1 MYSLVGIYL
10 FAQGCLAYSLIYL
23 FCRIRLYKKSYIEF
37 YFIIIIMI
45 SRILVLVIASDSPA
59 HYLEMQKVWTKWTY
73 KQVNGAQVFDV
84 WFVKAKPERLWIGDI
99 VNDGPLS
106 DIIEIDN
113 DAMTIFVKGDE
124 TYIPGILNKTI
135 EAIRYFDKGAL
146 PKGAFPEGAFPEG
159 AFPEGAFPEGALP
172 EGALPKGALPEGAFP
187 EGASFDGKGALPK
200 GASFDGKGALPKG
213 ALPKGT
219 LPEGTLPEGALPEGA
234 LPEGALPKGFDYIW
248 RTNLSSILDFD
259 GLLRY
264 IDSGVSGC
272 YSGYIGEA
280 TSVRC
285 TSDTSVRCT
294 SDTSVRCT
302 SDTSVR
308 CTSDRCTSNTSDTCI
323 RFASGSGFLLNRCAI
338 DYLIENEHL
347 LRRDL
352 IDDVAIGALLEPRF
366 GLTHIDRCWVD
377 ESLVFPDN
385 VFHFRCETY
394 QHLRT
399 IEFMNATAKYIDS
412 KTCKQIIL

>member
-1 MYSLVGIYL
+1 MMFHV
-10 FAQGCLAYSLIYL
+10 
-23 FCRIRLYKKSYIEF
+23 
-37 YFIIIIMI
+37 
-45 SRILVLVIASDSPA
+45 LVLVIASNSPA

-73 KQVNGAQVFDV
+73 KQVSSNAQVFDV

-135 EAIRYFDKGAL
+135 EAIRYFG
-146 PKGAFPEGAFPEG
+146 
-159 AFPEGAFPEGALP
+159 
-172 EGALPKGALPEGAFP
+172 
-187 EGASFDGKGALPK
+187 K
-200 GASFDGKGALPKG
+200 GASFDGKGY
-213 ALPKGT
+213 
-219 LPEGTLPEGALPEGA
+219 
-234 LPEGALPKGFDYIW
+234 DYIW

-259 GLLRY
+259 GLLHY

-280 TSVRC
+280 TSDTSDTCVRC
-285 TSDTSVRCT
+285 TSDTCV
-294 SDTSVRCT
+294 
-302 SDTSVR
+302 
-308 CTSDRCTSNTSDTCI
+308 

-399 IEFMNATAKYIDS
+399 IEFMNATTKYIDS
-412 KTCKQIIL
+412 KTCK

>member
-1 MYSLVGIYL
+1 M
-10 FAQGCLAYSLIYL
+10 
-23 FCRIRLYKKSYIEF
+23 
-37 YFIIIIMI
+37 
-45 SRILVLVIASDSPA
+45 VIASDSPA

-73 KQVNGAQVFDV
+73 KQVNSSAQVFDV

-135 EAIRYFDKGAL
+135 EAIRYFG
-146 PKGAFPEGAFPEG
+146 KGAFPEGAFPEG
-159 AFPEGAFPEGALP
+159 AFPKGAFPKGAFPEGALP
-172 EGALPKGALPEGAFP
+172 E
-187 EGASFDGKGALPK
+187 GALPK

-213 ALPKGT
+213 ALPEGA
-219 LPEGTLPEGALPEGA
+219 LPEGTLPKGASFDGK
-234 LPEGALPKGFDYIW
+234 GALPKGFDYIW

-280 TSVRC
+280 TSDRC
-285 TSDTSVRCT
+285 TSG
-294 SDTSVRCT
+294 
-302 SDTSVR
+302 R
-308 CTSDRCTSNTSDTCI
+308 CTSDRCTSDTCI

-412 KTCKQIIL
+412 KTCK

>member
-1 MYSLVGIYL
+1 
-10 FAQGCLAYSLIYL
+10 
-23 FCRIRLYKKSYIEF
+23 
-37 YFIIIIMI
+37 MI

-73 KQVNGAQVFDV
+73 KQVISNAPIGAQVNSNAQVFDV

-135 EAIRYFDKGAL
+135 EAIRYFGK
-146 PKGAFPEGAFPEG
+146 
-159 AFPEGAFPEGALP
+159 GALP
-172 EGALPKGALPEGAFP
+172 EGALPKGALP
-187 EGASFDGKGALPK
+187 KGALPK
-200 GASFDGKGALPKG
+200 
-213 ALPKGT
+213 
-219 LPEGTLPEGALPEGA
+219 GA

-280 TSVRC
+280 ISDRC
-285 TSDTSVRCT
+285 TSN
-294 SDTSVRCT
+294 T

-308 CTSDRCTSNTSDTCI
+308 CTSDRCTSDRCTSVRCTSDRCTSDTSV

-412 KTCKQIIL
+412 KACK

>member
-1 MYSLVGIYL
+1 MTY
-10 FAQGCLAYSLIYL
+10 
-23 FCRIRLYKKSYIEF
+23 
-37 YFIIIIMI
+37 
-45 SRILVLVIASDSPA
+45 RILVLVIASDSPA
-59 HYLEMQKVWTKWTY
+59 HYLEMQKVWTKLSY
-73 KQVNGAQVFDV
+73 KQVNGAQVISNALFDV

-106 DIIEIDN
+106 DIIEIDT

-135 EAIRYFDKGAL
+135 EAIRYFG
-146 PKGAFPEGAFPEG
+146 
-159 AFPEGAFPEGALP
+159 
-172 EGALPKGALPEGAFP
+172 
-187 EGASFDGKGALPK
+187 K
-200 GASFDGKGALPKG
+200 GASFDG
-213 ALPKGT
+213 
-219 LPEGTLPEGALPEGA
+219 EGTS
-234 LPEGALPKGFDYIW
+234 FDYIW

-280 TSVRC
+280 TSDGC
-285 TSDTSVRCT
+285 TSDTCV
-294 SDTSVRCT
+294 
-302 SDTSVR
+302 
-308 CTSDRCTSNTSDTCI
+308 

-366 GLTHIDRCWVD
+366 GLTHIGRCWVD

-412 KTCKQIIL
+412 KTCK